1 MRRFL
6 QNISS
11 EITLRFRPR
20 KKKKKKAKQI
30 GDLVQNPESWN
41 TLIFH
46 KLYLSENYIYND

>member
-1 MRRFL
+1 MK
-6 QNISS
+6 N
-11 EITLRFRPR
+11 
-20 KKKKKKAKQI
+20 AKQI